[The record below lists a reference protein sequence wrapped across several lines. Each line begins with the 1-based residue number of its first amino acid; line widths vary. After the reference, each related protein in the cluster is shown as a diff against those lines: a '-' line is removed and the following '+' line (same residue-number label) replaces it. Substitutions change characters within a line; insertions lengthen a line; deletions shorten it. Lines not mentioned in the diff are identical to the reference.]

1 MFCDIVDSSG
11 FVVGGVAGVVITCV
25 FGVFFGWMACM
36 DYSDFALGD
45 LTVAFEDGDL
55 FGVGGDCAA
64 FEEDE

>member
-1 MFCDIVDSSG
+1 
-11 FVVGGVAGVVITCV
+11 
-25 FGVFFGWMACM
+25 M